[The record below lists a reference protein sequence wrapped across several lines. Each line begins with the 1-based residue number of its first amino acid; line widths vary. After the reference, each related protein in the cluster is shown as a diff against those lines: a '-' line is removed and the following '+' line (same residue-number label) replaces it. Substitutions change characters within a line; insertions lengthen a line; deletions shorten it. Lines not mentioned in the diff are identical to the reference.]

1 MTPSVGLMDPCEK
14 SGSEIRLGKRF
25 YILSIVVDCFLGS
38 NYVFVAD
45 CFFETE
51 MMFSDL
57 VEQDC
62 QGNHYTF

>member
-1 MTPSVGLMDPCEK
+1 MKKTGRK
-14 SGSEIRLGKRF
+14 YGSERDS
-25 YILSIVVDCFLGS
+25 ILSIVVDCFLGS

-62 QGNHYTF
+62 QGNHYTL